1 MHLTSSY
8 IFALNEASFCCCNLV
23 HPQSPSQVSTV
34 FEWQKKSLRN
44 CHKVLPMASPLGF
57 CLFVATWHSL
67 NRGQLTHLDAKQSR
81 AFVTTWIPSPRTMF
95 YGFAFCW
102 YFTEGTLIAALL
114 RFVMSNDAVHFS
126 HRESCSY
133 PWAPPN
139 AANSYFYARNAPICW
154 ENTLAMILHNII
166 VYLCVFLNDEEWG
179 YHEKRQTRVA
189 TDTNT
194 RCKAIPCIGT
204 LIRFVTAKAR

>member
-1 MHLTSSY
+1 MKQAFVVATSCTHNRQAKSQQFLNDKKRVCAIVTKCFPWPHLW
-8 IFALNEASFCCCNLV
+8 ASV
-23 HPQSPSQVSTV
+23 Y
-34 FEWQKKSLRN
+34 
-44 CHKVLPMASPLGF
+44 
-57 CLFVATWHSL
+57 FVATWHSL